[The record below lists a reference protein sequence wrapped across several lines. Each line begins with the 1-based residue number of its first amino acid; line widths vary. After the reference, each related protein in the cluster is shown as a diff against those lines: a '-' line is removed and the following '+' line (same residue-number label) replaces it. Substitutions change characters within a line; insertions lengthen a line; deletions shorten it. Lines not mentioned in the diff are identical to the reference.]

1 MNNKFEEL
9 AKNLAQS
16 ATRLYEL
23 MKFSVNLAGI
33 ALVCLALASRAEAGS
48 PTFTTIDFPGSAA
61 TLVNGM
67 APSGPVVVVG
77 DYVDATGEHGYAFS
91 GGAFTSI
98 SFPGAIFTETYAI
111 NINGVIVGD
120 YASTNSSGNGT
131 SLHGYV
137 LAGGTFLSLDFPGA
151 NFYTQ
156 ARGINSKG
164 DIVGTYFIGN
174 GDGSGESPLSSGNG
188 HGFLLSGGIYSS
200 IDFPGAILTEAW
212 RISDTG
218 EILGRY
224 KSSTDGSFHMFL
236 FANGTF
242 STVPDVPKGI
252 ATASSNYSSGG
263 LTEAGDIVG
272 DYSDARPI
280 FKDFKRLGKNNGNLH
295 GFLLS
300 GGVYTTI
307 DFPGANA
314 TGAWGINSAGYI
326 AGPYID
332 ASNNSHGYLMTP

>member
-1 MNNKFEEL
+1 M
-9 AKNLAQS
+9 
-16 ATRLYEL
+16 
-23 MKFSVNLAGI
+23 
-33 ALVCLALASRAEAGS
+33 ALVWLALANGAQAGS

-67 APSGPVVVVG
+67 APSGPVAVVG
-77 DYVDATGEHGYAFS
+77 DYVDVTGEHGFLFR
-91 GGAFTSI
+91 GGSFTSI
-98 SFPGAIFTETYAI
+98 SFPGAIFTEAYAI
-111 NINGVIVGD
+111 NINGGIVGD
-120 YASTNSSGNGT
+120 YSSTNSSGNGT
-131 SLHGYV
+131 AVHGYV
-137 LAGGTFLSLDFPGA
+137 LGGGTFVSLDFPGA

-156 ARGINSKG
+156 ARGINSQG

-174 GDGSGESPLSSGNG
+174 GVGSGESPLSSGNG
-188 HGFLLSGGIYSS
+188 HGFLFSGGAYSS

-212 RISDTG
+212 RITDAG

-236 FANGTF
+236 FANGSFTAI
-242 STVPDVPKGI
+242 PDVPNAI

-263 LTEAGDIVG
+263 LTEAGNIVG
-272 DYSDARPI
+272 DYSDATPI
-280 FKDFKRLGKNNGNLH
+280 FKDFKGIGKNNGNLH

-300 GGVYTTI
+300 GGAYTRI

-314 TGAWGINSAGYI
+314 TGAWAVNSSGYI

-332 ASNNSHGYLMTP
+332 ADNNSHGYLMTP

>member
-1 MNNKFEEL
+1 MNKQFDEL
-9 AKNLAQS
+9 AKGLAQS
-16 ATRLYEL
+16 ATRRHKLT
-23 MKFSVNLAGI
+23 KFGLNLAGI
-33 ALVCLALASRAEAGS
+33 AFVCFALANRAEAGS

-61 TLVNGM
+61 TLANGM

-77 DYVDATGEHGYAFS
+77 DYVDATGEHGYIFR

-111 NINGVIVGD
+111 NINGVVVGD
-120 YASTNSSGNGT
+120 YAWTNSSGNGT

-137 LAGGTFLSLDFPGA
+137 LAGGTFVSLDFPGA

-156 ARGINSKG
+156 ARGINSQG
-164 DIVGTYFIGN
+164 DIVGTYFIRN
-174 GDGSGESPLSSGNG
+174 GVGSGESPLSSGNG
-188 HGFLLSGGIYSS
+188 HGFLLSGGVYSS

-218 EILGRY
+218 KILGRY

-236 FANGTF
+236 FAHGSF
-242 STVPDVPKGI
+242 STVPDVPNGI

-272 DYSDARPI
+272 DYSDATPI
-280 FKDFKRLGKNNGNLH
+280 FKDFKGLGKTSGNLH

-307 DFPGANA
+307 DFPGANS
-314 TGAWGINSAGYI
+314 TGAWGVNSSGYI
-326 AGPYID
+326 AGPTSTLTTTAMGI
-332 ASNNSHGYLMTP
+332 